1 MEERDNPRSKHYD
14 SSWDDDFD
22 DEEEYD
28 EEKADAV
35 EEAFDRKMEQWD
47 KRNWQQWL
55 KQYVTFPFT
64 AVREEDMDENPF
76 SEEDD
81 NKPFAVG
88 SKMTVLKLGYD
99 DFHEAVMAH
108 VKQGKEEGWVP
119 LADLQVTPKSDPNYW
134 AVREYV
140 VWFANR

>member
-1 MEERDNPRSKHYD
+1 MDEKDNPRSKQYD

-22 DEEEYD
+22 DDSDLENDDYD
-28 EEKADAV
+28 D
-35 EEAFDRKMEQWD
+35 EAFERKMEQWD
-47 KRNWQQWL
+47 ERNWRKWL

-64 AVREEDMDENPF
+64 AVREEDIDANPF
-76 SEEDD
+76 SEEEDD
-81 NKPFAVG
+81 DKLFAVG
-88 SKMTVLKLGYD
+88 SKMTVLEFGYD

-108 VKQGKEEGWVP
+108 VKQGKGKGWVP
-119 LADLQVTPKSDPNYW
+119 LADLEVTPKSDPNYW